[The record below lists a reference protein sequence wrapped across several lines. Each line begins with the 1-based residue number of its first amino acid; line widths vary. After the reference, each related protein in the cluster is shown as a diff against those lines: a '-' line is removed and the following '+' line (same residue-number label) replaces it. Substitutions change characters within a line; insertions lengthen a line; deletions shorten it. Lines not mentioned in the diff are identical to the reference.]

1 MTSSS
6 PPHDSAVI
14 HRRAFL
20 LAALAAPIALSV
32 PSPAAAIEDGEIYA
46 YAVIEGGEHYLR
58 VVRRVSHE
66 RRVSTAWLLRQQIPG
81 PQGEIVGYNRCAC
94 LLRRMEFD
102 GLVGPIEA
110 DNRRQVLI
118 APIGRP
124 LAADPPRG
132 AIAMASPF
140 GILHRL

>member
-20 LAALAAPIALSV
+20 LVALAAPIALSV
-32 PSPAAAIEDGEIYA
+32 PSPADAVED
-46 YAVIEGGEHYLR
+46 GEHYLR

-94 LLRRMEFD
+94 LLERMEFD

-110 DNRRQVLI
+110 DNRRPVLI